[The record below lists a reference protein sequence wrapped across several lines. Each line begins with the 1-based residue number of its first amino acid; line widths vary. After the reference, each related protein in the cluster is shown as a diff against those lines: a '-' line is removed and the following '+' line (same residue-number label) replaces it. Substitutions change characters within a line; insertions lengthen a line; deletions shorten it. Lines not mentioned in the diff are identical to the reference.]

1 MSYSVTE
8 EDFGS
13 LAALYKDNRDGLVW
27 NPLFVLPGWMQ
38 VWWREFGPGARL
50 QPLAVRQD
58 QKVLGIAPLQVIG
71 DTASM
76 IGSIDVTDYVDFV
89 VSPGNEELFFNIL
102 LDHLSQK
109 GIAHLDLG
117 PLRPE
122 STVLRHLV
130 NVAGGRGYAVSSE
143 LEDVSVE
150 LGLPSTWD
158 AYLMALSKKQ
168 RHEVRRKL
176 HRLYEAGEVGYRTL
190 CEGDVVRDAMN
201 TFLKM
206 FTESRNDKQAYL
218 TGQREA
224 FFRSIA
230 SAMADWGLARIG
242 VLDLGGR
249 PVAMILFFTH
259 NNTIHLYN
267 SGYDPDYRSLSVGLM
282 SKVFCIK
289 DSIEKGY
296 GVFDFLKGNEE
307 YKYRLGGREVVL
319 QRCRISIK

>member
-1 MSYSVTE
+1 MSHSITV

-13 LAALYKDNRDGLVW
+13 LTTFYRDNRDGLVW

-38 VWWREFGPGARL
+38 VWWREFDPSARL
-50 QPLAVRQD
+50 QLLAVRQD
-58 QKVLGIAPLQVIG
+58 QRVLGIAPLQVRD
-71 DTASM
+71 DTASL

-89 VSPGNEELFFNIL
+89 VSPGNEERFFDVL
-102 LDHLSQK
+102 LDHLSQN
-109 GIAHLDLG
+109 GVVHLDLG

-122 STVLRHLV
+122 SMVLRHLV
-130 NVAGGRGYAVSSE
+130 NVARRRGYAVGGE

-158 AYLMALSKKQ
+158 GYLAALSKKQ

-190 CEGDVVRDAMN
+190 SEAGAIRDAMD

-224 FFRSIA
+224 FFRSIT

-242 VLDLGGR
+242 VLDLNGR
-249 PVAMILFFTH
+249 SVAMILFFAY

-267 SGYDPDYRSLSVGLM
+267 SGYDPDYRSLGVGLM
-282 SKVFCIK
+282 SKVFCIQ

-296 GVFDFLKGNEE
+296 ATFDFLKGNEE
-307 YKYRLGGREVVL
+307 YKYRLGGREVAL
-319 QRCRISIK
+319 QRCRISMA